1 MSSRKSKKLIK
12 ELMHSRKIVG
22 EIYPVLRTKDG
33 RILVGKHRA
42 AAGWQWGV
50 IVDDLLQK
58 IAKELGVSL
67 KAAEKILI
75 IHSNKQRRPSKKET
89 QSHLI
94 ELCKALEEMG
104 YPTDKIAQRVAEL
117 VSDKYDERYVL
128 SLLPDKYKQQ
138 QKAVSP
144 GRPSQVVNFKLTKL
158 AGYEILPPIRIPS
171 QLYQEFVCLVKEA
184 NLDLEELIVGLIKEW
199 VDRHRP
205 QNKTEP
211 VTKEWSAEQVFGVI
225 KSLWGD
231 KPFASDDIDEN
242 ILSLLGMSEDEFI
255 DTLDELVS
263 KNLLQYEDRGGVS
276 VFIPKR

>member
-1 MSSRKSKKLIK
+1 MKRDKLIR
-12 ELMHSRKIVG
+12 ELMHSRKIIG
-22 EIYPVLRTKDG
+22 EIYPVLQTKDG

-42 AAGWQWGV
+42 AAGWRKEE
-50 IVDDLLQK
+50 IVDDRLQK

-75 IHSNKQRRPSKKET
+75 IHSNKQHRPSKKET

-94 ELCKALEEMG
+94 QLCKTLEEDG

-117 VSDKYDERYVL
+117 VSDKYDRRYVL

-158 AGYEILPPIRIPS
+158 SGYEILPPIRIPS
-171 QLYQEFVCLVKEA
+171 QLYQEFVSLVEEA
-184 NLDLEELIVGLIKEW
+184 NLDVKELIVDLIKEW

-211 VTKEWSAEQVFGVI
+211 TTKLSAEQVFEVI
-225 KSLWGD
+225 KSGWGN
-231 KPFASDDIDEN
+231 KPLTSDDIGN
-242 ILSLLGMSEDEFI
+242 LSSLLGIPEDEFV
-255 DTLDELVS
+255 DMLGELVD
-263 KNLLQYEDRGGVS
+263 KNLLHYEERGGVS
-276 VFIPKR
+276 VFILKR